1 MGALAAVGAYY
12 GKILKRKKGELGE
25 LNRQL
30 NSFTQEK
37 FMQIKTVKLFTG
49 ESLEIKNFNTQLSQI
64 KEKSIIIGELT
75 SRFYAIMEFLGE
87 NTVIVSA
94 GFAVY
99 LLHNSPFLTLGK
111 LTAFATYG
119 VYTGN
124 GFTQMVSGYTEIL
137 KGSGLFKEISK
148 VINDHSGNEEIL
160 SVPLEP
166 SKHKSGLSISIQ
178 AISFTYPGRD
188 VPVLNDVSMSINS
201 GEIWGIV
208 GQSGCGKS
216 TLFHLL
222 TNLYKPDTGKI
233 FVDGTDIHSKPAYWV
248 RQFISIVSQ
257 EALLFSTSI
266 LDNIRYSSPNSSSQE
281 VEEACRRA
289 DALEF
294 ILALPQ
300 QFSTHVGENGF
311 SLSGGQRQ
319 RIAIARA
326 LLKEPEI
333 LLLDEATSGL
343 DGNSEALI
351 QSIIEREV
359 KKRGF
364 TAIIITHRINTLKNL
379 TDSLALI
386 KSGKITTVG
395 TYDEISLTPEFEG
408 LIN

>member
-1 MGALAAVGAYY
+1 M
-12 GKILKRKKGELGE
+12 
-25 LNRQL
+25 
-30 NSFTQEK
+30 
-37 FMQIKTVKLFTG
+37 
-49 ESLEIKNFNTQLSQI
+49 
-64 KEKSIIIGELT
+64 
-75 SRFYAIMEFLGE
+75 
-87 NTVIVSA
+87 
-94 GFAVY
+94 
-99 LLHNSPFLTLGK
+99 
-111 LTAFATYG
+111 
-119 VYTGN
+119 
-124 GFTQMVSGYTEIL
+124 
-137 KGSGLFKEISK
+137 
-148 VINDHSGNEEIL
+148 
-160 SVPLEP
+160 
-166 SKHKSGLSISIQ
+166 
-178 AISFTYPGRD
+178 
-188 VPVLNDVSMSINS
+188 
-201 GEIWGIV
+201 
-208 GQSGCGKS
+208 
-216 TLFHLL
+216 
-222 TNLYKPDTGKI
+222 
-233 FVDGTDIHSKPAYWV
+233 DGTDIHSKPAYWV

-266 LDNIRYSSPNSSSQE
+266 LDNIRYSSPQE

>member
-1 MGALAAVGAYY
+1 MNKDADGYLISSTVGFWFLVYTLGATMTYCRRITAEKININLSLQIKNDYFTQLLKKKLSIFGEQQTGSLSQQLNKDIDDITNITTTELSSAFRGFVFFTFSLLYIIYNFLALALFILLPMGALAAVGAYY

-201 GEIWGIV
+201 GEI
-208 GQSGCGKS
+208 
-216 TLFHLL
+216 
-222 TNLYKPDTGKI
+222 
-233 FVDGTDIHSKPAYWV
+233 
-248 RQFISIVSQ
+248 
-257 EALLFSTSI
+257 
-266 LDNIRYSSPNSSSQE
+266 
-281 VEEACRRA
+281 
-289 DALEF
+289 
-294 ILALPQ
+294 
-300 QFSTHVGENGF
+300 
-311 SLSGGQRQ
+311 
-319 RIAIARA
+319 
-326 LLKEPEI
+326 
-333 LLLDEATSGL
+333 
-343 DGNSEALI
+343 
-351 QSIIEREV
+351 
-359 KKRGF
+359 
-364 TAIIITHRINTLKNL
+364 
-379 TDSLALI
+379 
-386 KSGKITTVG
+386 
-395 TYDEISLTPEFEG
+395 
-408 LIN
+408 